1 MKAECGADMVYY
13 TSCLF
18 LVMGKFGYSLLGQGA
33 GGGPKGKQQIA
44 SNCETKQ
51 DEGRRKSSRRRTG
64 EAKRHNLNSL
74 LPGSVF
80 RTAPSP
86 DLTSFCLISADAV
99 DRLQK
104 NKNKKSIIS

>member
-44 SNCETKQ
+44 SNCETKE
-51 DEGRRKSSRRRTG
+51 DEGRRKSRQEKDRR
-64 EAKRHNLNSL
+64 S
-74 LPGSVF
+74 
-80 RTAPSP
+80 
-86 DLTSFCLISADAV
+86 
-99 DRLQK
+99 
-104 NKNKKSIIS
+104 KKA